1 LNTFKDTFVP
11 NPSCNLYEEYEFI
24 GKLMGGCL
32 RSKETLAL
40 YLAPFFWKKLSS
52 EHISWKN
59 DFATVDSSQVKLL
72 DTIEKMNKTEYE
84 MNYGSE
90 ITWSC
95 TLSDG
100 TLHKLKPNGNSKSV
114 SYDERLDYC
123 EQVKKVRMSEFDKQ
137 VILNFI
143 NNISGIIYVKNL

>member
-1 LNTFKDTFVP
+1 
-11 NPSCNLYEEYEFI
+11 
-24 GKLMGGCL
+24 MGGCL

-40 YLAPFFWKKLSS
+40 YLTPFFWKKLSS

-59 DFATVDSSQVKLL
+59 DFATVDSSQVKFL
-72 DTIEKMNKTEYE
+72 DIIEKIEKAEYE

-90 ITWSC
+90 ITWTC

-100 TLHKLKPNGNSKSV
+100 ALHKLKPHGNSKSV

-137 VILNFI
+137 VSLDFKINF
-143 NNISGIIYVKNL
+143 